1 MQDILADMI
10 VLEVVH
16 HMHSISLHLLVGSN
30 RAKNDLSKALR
41 GKCAETNT
49 ADGTSVLDQR
59 ERPVLP
65 KTKSYNTC
73 FSRFPLVVTD
83 QIGAD

>member
-1 MQDILADMI
+1 MQDILADMV

-41 GKCAETNT
+41 RKRAKTNT
-49 ADGTSVLDQR
+49 ANGTSMLDQR

-65 KTKSYNTC
+65 KTKSYKTC
-73 FSRFPLVVTD
+73 LSSFPVVVTD
-83 QIGAD
+83 RIGAD